1 MRLISQN
8 EEINIPYEG
17 MAVEADL
24 IDGAWG
30 IIAYDTADNDEDSFW
45 EMAVYGTYEKTI
57 KVMEMLRDASKPFI
71 DPDGKTH
78 EIRVFEFPKNE
89 DVT

>member
-8 EEINIPYEG
+8 KEINIPYER
-17 MAVEADL
+17 MAVETDL

-30 IIAYDTADNDEDSFW
+30 IIAYNTANNDRDSAW
-45 EMAVYGTYEKTI
+45 EMAVYGTYEKTM
-57 KVMEMLRDASKPFI
+57 KVMEMLRNASNPFTCS
-71 DPDGKTH
+71 DGKPH